1 MNQTA
6 FIISPLGI
14 TKIVGDE
21 NGVSII
27 CFASSSKAL
36 GSILEEEE
44 EEISKTIPQVLVK
57 AVAQLNEYFK
67 GKRTVFT
74 FKLNPEGTEFQ
85 QKVWKGLLEIPF

>member
-57 AVAQLNEYFK
+57 AVAQLNEYFE

-74 FKLNPEGTEFQ
+74 FKLNPKGTEFQ